1 MSHESAYNV
10 GLWETFRG
18 WGNGKG
24 GVPSIADVEK
34 TKETLQGSLKVLGME
49 SKGGLES
56 WLCS

>member
-1 MSHESAYNV
+1 MKVLTMRTS
-10 GLWETFRG
+10 
-18 WGNGKG
+18 G
-24 GVPSIADVEK
+24 GRSGAGGMEREGFLPLLTWKK